1 MLKVAITG
9 NIASGKSAVEKIL
22 KEMDYPFLDT
32 DKVAHKILEEN
43 PQITEAFREFDILN
57 NDGTI
62 SREKLGKVVFAD
74 KTQLKKLE
82 SIIHP
87 LVKAEILAFFEQNK
101 QHDFAFVGIPQLFE
115 SNMQELF
122 DRIILIYC
130 DDKIRLE
137 RLIQRNNYSVEYAKT
152 RLNAQIPQD
161 KKKELCD
168 YIVNNSGTLDDL
180 SLNVRN
186 LLKVLA
192 S

>member
-43 PQITEAFREFDILN
+43 AQIPESFREFDILN

-62 SREKLGKVVFAD
+62 SREKLGKIVFAD

-87 LVKAEILAFFEQNK
+87 LVKSEISAFFEQNK
-101 QHDFAFVGIPQLFE
+101 QRNLAFVGIPQLFE

-122 DRIILIYC
+122 DRIVLIYC
-130 DDKIRLE
+130 KDKIRLE
-137 RLIQRNNYSVEYAKT
+137 RLLQRNNYSVEYAKT

>member
-43 PQITEAFREFDILN
+43 AQIPESFREFDILN
-57 NDGTI
+57 NDGTV
-62 SREKLGKVVFAD
+62 SREKLGKIVFAD

-87 LVKAEILAFFEQNK
+87 LVKTEISAFFEQNK
-101 QHDFAFVGIPQLFE
+101 QRNLAFVGIPQLFE

-122 DRIILIYC
+122 DRIVLIYC
-130 DDKIRLE
+130 EDKIRLE
-137 RLIQRNNYSVEYAKT
+137 RLLQRNNYSVEYAKT

-168 YIVNNSGTLDDL
+168 YTINNSGTLDDL

>member
-9 NIASGKSAVEKIL
+9 NIASGKSAVENIL
-22 KEMDYPFLDT
+22 KEMNYPFLDT

-43 PQITEAFREFDILN
+43 AQILNAFNEFDILN

-62 SREKLGKVVFAD
+62 SREKLGKIVFAD

-101 QHDFAFVGIPQLFE
+101 QYTLAFVGIPQLFE
-115 SNMQELF
+115 SNMKELF
-122 DRIILIYC
+122 DRIVLIYC

-152 RLNAQIPQD
+152 RLNAQISQD

-168 YIVNNSGTLDDL
+168 YTINNNDTLDEL
-180 SLNVRN
+180 SINVRN

>member
-9 NIASGKSAVEKIL
+9 NIASGKSSVEKIL

-180 SLNVRN
+180 NLNVHN

>member
-9 NIASGKSAVEKIL
+9 NIASGKSAVENIL
-22 KEMDYPFLDT
+22 KEMNYPFLDT
-32 DKVAHKILEEN
+32 DKVAHKILEQN
-43 PQITEAFREFDILN
+43 NQILNAFNEFDILN

-62 SREKLGKVVFAD
+62 SREKLGKIVFAD

-101 QHDFAFVGIPQLFE
+101 QYALAFVGIPQLFE

-122 DRIILIYC
+122 DRIVLIYC

-152 RLNAQIPQD
+152 RLNAQISQD

-168 YIVNNSGTLDDL
+168 YTINNNDTLDEL
-180 SLNVRN
+180 SINVLN